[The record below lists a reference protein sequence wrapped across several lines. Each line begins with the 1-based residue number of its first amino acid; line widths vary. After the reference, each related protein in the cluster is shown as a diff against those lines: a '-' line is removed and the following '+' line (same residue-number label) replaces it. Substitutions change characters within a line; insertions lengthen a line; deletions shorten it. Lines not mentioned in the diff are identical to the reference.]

1 LRESTSLGLK
11 TGAAEIGGFPY
22 PEKVIQDPIRSAL
35 GGFLP
40 GFLLI
45 DQIIISGEAIFV
57 RAMTNGRNAS
67 CPTCARES
75 ERVHSRYFRKL
86 GDAPWYGNVVRLEV
100 KVRRFFC
107 VNSDC
112 ARQTFAERLS
122 ELAQRHSR
130 TTKRLAQAHCQI
142 GFALGGEAGA
152 RLATR
157 LAMPTSPDTLLRR
170 VRQAHLPVPPPVR
183 VLGVDDWALRKGQ
196 RYGTIL
202 CDLERRRPVDLLPE
216 RSASVLRDW
225 LQNHPEVEII
235 SRDRGDEYIKGASE
249 GAPQAIQVADRW
261 HLLKNLRES
270 LERVVNRYQGR
281 VRDAARATISLTD
294 SSPEPAQGPDLNRPS
309 TKYQERQQQRRARR
323 LARFDQVRDLHQRGV
338 SLRTIAHQLGMHRG
352 TVRRFVRAET
362 FPERAS
368 RPSYRKTDAWTEC
381 LRRRWEEGCH
391 NAARLTEELR
401 AQGFPGSYYMVLRR
415 VATWRR
421 NRSTTSL
428 SQLPASKKGRIPARP
443 SSRSVSWL
451 LLKKEQDLHAEERTF
466 LEEIGKHSPPL
477 RNAAALAREFATMV
491 QDQRPD
497 DWLHWKTRASDPAA
511 ATELRSFA
519 QSLETDEKA
528 VRAALATE
536 WSNGQVEGHVNRLK
550 TIKRQMYGRANFD
563 LLRQRVLCAA

>member
-1 LRESTSLGLK
+1 V
-11 TGAAEIGGFPY
+11 A
-22 PEKVIQDPIRSAL
+22 QDPIRPILS
-35 GGFLP
+35 GFLP
-40 GFLLI
+40 GFLSI
-45 DQIIISGEAIFV
+45 DQIIISREAIFV
-57 RAMTNGRNAS
+57 RTMTNGRSAS

-75 ERVHSRYFRKL
+75 ERVHSRYVRKL
-86 GDAPWYGNVVRLEV
+86 GDAPWYGNVVRLQV

-122 ELAQRHSR
+122 ELAQHHGR
-130 TTKRLAQAHCQI
+130 TTNRLAQAHCQI

-157 LAMPTSPDTLLRR
+157 LSMPTSPDTLLRR
-170 VRQAHLPVPPPVR
+170 VRHAHLPVPPPVR

-216 RSASVLRDW
+216 RSASALRDW
-225 LQNHPEVEII
+225 LQNHPEVEVI

-281 VRDAARATISLTD
+281 VRDAARATISLTNDQAAMD
-294 SSPEPAQGPDLNRPS
+294 SRPEPAQGPDLNRPL

-323 LARFDQVRDLHQRGV
+323 LARFEQVRDLHQRGV
-338 SLRTIAHQLGMHRG
+338 SLRTIAHQLGMHRS

-368 RPSYRKTDAWTEC
+368 RPSYRRTDAWTEW

-401 AQGFPGSYYMVLRR
+401 AQGFQGSYYMVLRQ
-415 VATWRR
+415 VAAWRR
-421 NRSTTSL
+421 SHSTTSL
-428 SQLPASKKGRIPARP
+428 PQRPASIKGRIPTQP

-466 LEEIGKHSPPL
+466 LEEIGKLCPPL
-477 RNAAALAREFATMV
+477 RDATALAREFATMV
-491 QDQRPD
+491 QEQRPD
-497 DWLHWKTRASDPAA
+497 DWLHWKTRACDPAA
-511 ATELRSFA
+511 AAELRSFA
-519 QSLETDEKA
+519 QGLETDEKA

-536 WSNGQVEGHVNRLK
+536 WSNGQVEGQVNRLK

>member
-1 LRESTSLGLK
+1 
-11 TGAAEIGGFPY
+11 
-22 PEKVIQDPIRSAL
+22 VVQDAIRPIL

-40 GFLLI
+40 GFLSI

-57 RAMTNGRNAS
+57 RTMTNSRSAS
-67 CPTCARES
+67 CPTCARKS

-86 GDAPWYGNVVRLEV
+86 GDAPWYGNIVRLQV

-122 ELAQRHSR
+122 DLAQRHGR

-157 LAMPTSPDTLLRR
+157 LSMPTSPDTLLRR
-170 VRQAHLPVPPPVR
+170 VRHAHLPVPPPVR

-216 RSASVLRDW
+216 RSASALRDW
-225 LQNHPEVEII
+225 LQNHPEVEVI

-281 VRDAARATISLTD
+281 VRDAAHTTISLTNEQVPRD
-294 SSPEPAQGPDLNRPS
+294 SRPEPGQGPDLNPPS

-323 LARFDQVRDLHQRGV
+323 LARFEQVRDLHQQGV
-338 SLRTIAHQLGMHRG
+338 SLRTIAHQLGMHRS

-368 RPSYRKTDAWTEC
+368 RPNYRRTDAWTEC

-401 AQGFPGSYYMVLRR
+401 AQGFQGSYYMVLRR
-415 VATWRR
+415 VAAWRR
-421 NRSTTSL
+421 THSTAL
-428 SQLPASKKGRIPARP
+428 LPERPASIKGRIPTRP

-451 LLKKEQDLHAEERTF
+451 LLKKEQDLHTEERTF
-466 LEEIGKHSPPL
+466 LEEIGKHCPPL
-477 RNAAALAREFATMV
+477 RDAAALAREFATMV
-491 QDQRPD
+491 HEQRPD
-497 DWLHWKTRASDPAA
+497 DWLDWKTRARDPAA
-511 ATELRSFA
+511 AAELRSFA
-519 QSLETDEKA
+519 QGLEADEKA
-528 VRAALATE
+528 VRAALAVE
-536 WSNGQVEGHVNRLK
+536 WSNGQVEGQINRLK
-550 TIKRQMYGRANFD
+550 TIKRQMYGRAKFD

>member
-1 LRESTSLGLK
+1 
-11 TGAAEIGGFPY
+11 
-22 PEKVIQDPIRSAL
+22 VIQDPIRSAL

-86 GDAPWYGNVVRLEV
+86 GDAPWYGNIVRLEI

-225 LQNHPEVEII
+225 LQSHPEVEII

-281 VRDAARATISLTD
+281 VRDAARATISLTNGQVATD
-294 SSPEPAQGPDLNRPS
+294 SCPEPAQGPDLNRPS

-323 LARFDQVRDLHQRGV
+323 LARFEQVRDLHQRGV

-368 RPSYRKTDAWTEC
+368 RPSYRRTDAWTEC

-401 AQGFPGSYYMVLRR
+401 VQGFQGSYYMVLRR
-415 VATWRR
+415 VAAWRR
-421 NRSTTSL
+421 NRSTTAL
-428 SQLPASKKGRIPARP
+428 PQLPASTKGRIPTRP

-451 LLKKEQDLHAEERTF
+451 LLKKEQDLRSEERTF
-466 LEEIGKHSPPL
+466 LEEIGEHCPPL
-477 RNAAALAREFATMV
+477 RDAAALAREFATMV
-491 QDQRPD
+491 QDQRPG
-497 DWLHWKTRASDPAA
+497 DWLHWKTRARDPAA
-511 ATELRSFA
+511 AAELRSFA
-519 QSLETDEKA
+519 QGLETDEKA
-528 VRAALATE
+528 VRAALAVE
-536 WSNGQVEGHVNRLK
+536 WSNGQVEGQINRLK
-550 TIKRQMYGRANFD
+550 TIKRQMYGRAKFD